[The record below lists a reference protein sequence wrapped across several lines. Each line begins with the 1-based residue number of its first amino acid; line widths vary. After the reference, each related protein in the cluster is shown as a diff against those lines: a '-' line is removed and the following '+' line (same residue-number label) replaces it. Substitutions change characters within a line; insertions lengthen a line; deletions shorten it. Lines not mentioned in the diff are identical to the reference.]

1 MCCGQGVYDWLCSMP
16 MCGWHI
22 LEQYYTYVLVVY
34 LSLSY
39 LYWHCCHLSHL
50 PTYAYFIGLI
60 IYLLLQDRHILEHS
74 PMRIMHRYM
83 PIMHYCPI
91 MHIMQSIR

>member
-34 LSLSY
+34 VSLSY
-39 LYWHCCHLSHL
+39 LYWYCCHLSHL
-50 PTYAYFIGLI
+50 PTYTYIIGII
-60 IYLLLQDRHILEHS
+60 IYLLLQDWHILEHS
-74 PMRIMHRYM
+74 PMRIMHKYM
-83 PIMHYCPI
+83 FIMHKCPI
-91 MHIMQSIR
+91 MHIM